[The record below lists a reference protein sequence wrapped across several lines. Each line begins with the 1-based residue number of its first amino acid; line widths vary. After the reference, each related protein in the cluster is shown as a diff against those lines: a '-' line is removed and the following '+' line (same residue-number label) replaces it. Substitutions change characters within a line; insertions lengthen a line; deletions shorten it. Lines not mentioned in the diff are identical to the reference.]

1 MQLSPEEKSNRYYTF
16 LLILAILIIAS
27 TLRSP
32 MTSVGPLVPFI
43 REDLQISNSTVGLLN
58 TLPLIAFGLFSPF
71 VPRLSRKYGMEVTL
85 MLAMVILSFGIFIR
99 STGSVSFLL
108 TGTVLLGI
116 GIAVGNVLMPGLIKM
131 SFPYRI
137 GLMTGIYSVSMNVF
151 GALASGISVPVASSS
166 MFSWQSALQLW
177 GILSVVAIIVLLM
190 RLPAILSEDKKVP
203 GKVNNQPSSALFKSK
218 IAWAVTLYMG
228 FQSFI
233 PYSIFTWLPD
243 MMLEKGFDA
252 TEAGWF
258 MAIYQAG
265 LIPATFIVPMIAA
278 KMHNQRMLALLS
290 GVLLFT
296 GLLGT
301 SLSSSY
307 FILVFLILT
316 GMGAGTTFSLAMMF
330 FVLRTRTVTESA
342 QLSGMAQ
349 SVGYLIAATG
359 PILLGTVAQWTNG
372 WTVPFMILMG
382 VATCI
387 ALFGLVAGQN
397 KLVIADPKG

>member
-1 MQLSPEEKSNRYYTF
+1 MQLESTTRSSRYYTY
-16 LLILAILIIAS
+16 LLIIAILIIAS

-32 MTSVGPLVPFI
+32 MTSVGPLIPFI
-43 REDLQISNSTVGLLN
+43 RDDLDIANSTVGLLN

-71 VPRLSRKYGMEVTL
+71 VPRISRKYGMEMTL
-85 MLAMVILSFGIFIR
+85 LFAMLVLAAGIFVR
-99 STGSVSFLL
+99 SVGSVSLLL
-108 TGTVLLGI
+108 TGTVLLGL

-151 GALASGISVPVASSS
+151 GAFSSGVSVPLATSEQ
-166 MFSWQSALQLW
+166 FGWQGALQLW
-177 GILSVVAIIVLLM
+177 GILAVFAIVILLL
-190 RLPAILSEDKKVP
+190 RLPAILSEEKKVP
-203 GKVNNQPSSALFKSK
+203 GRVDNQPSQALFKSK

-243 MMLEKGFDA
+243 MMLVKGFDA

-265 LIPATFIVPMIAA
+265 LIPATFIVPIIAA
-278 KMHNQRMLALLS
+278 KMANQRALAFLS

-301 SLSSSY
+301 MLSTSY
-307 FILVFLILT
+307 LILAFLVLT
-316 GMGAGTTFSLAMMF
+316 GMGAGTTFSLAMVF
-330 FVLRTRTVTESA
+330 FVLRTRTITESA

-359 PILLGTVAQWTNG
+359 PIALGSLADWSNG
-372 WTVPFMILMG
+372 WTFPYLILMF
-382 VATCI
+382 VSACI

-397 KLVIADPKG
+397 KQVIEQANV

>member
-1 MQLSPEEKSNRYYTF
+1 MIHFFSSDKEVQLQLSPEKQSNRYYTF

-32 MTSVGPLVPFI
+32 MTSVGPLIPFI

-58 TLPLIAFGLFSPF
+58 TLPLLAFGLFSPF
-71 VPRLSRKYGMEVTL
+71 VPRLSRKYGMEITL
-85 MLAMVILSFGIFIR
+85 LLAMVLLAFGIFIR
-99 STGSVSFLL
+99 STGSASLLL
-108 TGTVLLGI
+108 TGTVLLGL

-137 GLMTGIYSVSMNVF
+137 GMMTGIYSVSMNVF
-151 GALASGISVPVASSS
+151 GALASGVSVPVASSS
-166 MFSWQSALQLW
+166 MFSWQGALQLW
-177 GILSVVAIIVLLM
+177 GILSVFAIIVLLL
-190 RLPAILSEDKKVP
+190 RLPAILSEDKKMP
-203 GKVNNQPSSALFKSK
+203 GKVNNQHLLALFKSK

-258 MAIYQAG
+258 MAIYQVG
-265 LIPATFIVPMIAA
+265 SSPATFIVPIIAA
-278 KMHNQRMLALLS
+278 KMHNQRMLAFLS

-372 WTVPFMILMG
+372 WTVP
-382 VATCI
+382 T
-387 ALFGLVAGQN
+387 
-397 KLVIADPKG
+397 